1 MAEVNTL
8 FKGAKQV
15 IDADASDQPWKVVE
29 QKSEPLIQ
37 KETKPTFK
45 EQHISA
51 PEETDRTEKVS
62 KFLPSSLKKEQ
73 TPQKA
78 ATAPKVK
85 VNENELLN
93 EEQNQLVKNIDVDL
107 KVLAKILKQKNPK
120 LGEFHLKLI
129 KVDDEE
135 TQEAE
140 KAAQP

>member
-29 QKSEPLIQ
+29 KKSEPLIQ
-37 KETKPTFK
+37 KETQPTFK
-45 EQHISA
+45 EQHIAA
-51 PEETDRTEKVS
+51 PEETDQTEKVS

-78 ATAPKVK
+78 AAAPKVK
-85 VNENELLN
+85 VNEGELLN

-107 KVLAKILKQKNPK
+107 KVLTKILKQKDPK

-135 TQEAE
+135 AQEE